1 VRTRRRR
8 RVGRRYDPE
17 VNWLAHLRLAPEDPL
32 LRIGNLCGDFVAGVD
47 LTRLPPE
54 LQRGIWQHRAI
65 DRFVDA
71 HPVMRRS
78 RQRLGPGLRRFAGV
92 MVDVF
97 YDHFLA
103 RDWAALGDGG
113 PLPAFAAAT
122 YALLERHA
130 AVLPDRLREALP
142 AMRAENWLA
151 SYARL
156 DGIDLALARMATRL
170 RRPSPL
176 GHGGE
181 ALRAA
186 YAPLGSDFAELWPDL
201 VAHARQVAAGI
212 PA

>member
-1 VRTRRRR
+1 M
-8 RVGRRYDPE
+8 
-17 VNWLAHLRLAPEDPL
+17 NWLAHLRLAPEDPML
-32 LRIGNLCGDFVAGVD
+32 VIGNLCGDFVAGVD

-54 LQRGIWQHRAI
+54 LRRGILQHRAI

-71 HPVMRRS
+71 HAVMLRS

-92 MVDVF
+92 LVDVF

-103 RDWAALGDGG
+103 RDWDAFGDGR

-122 YALLERHA
+122 YALLDEHA
-130 AVLPDRLREALP
+130 AVLPDRLRDALP
-142 AMRAENWLA
+142 AMRAQDWLA

-156 DGIDLALARMATRL
+156 DGIDRALARMAARL

-176 GHGGE
+176 GNGGA

-186 YAPLGSDFAELWPDL
+186 YAGLGSDFAELWPEL
-201 VAHARQVAAGI
+201 VAHAHKVAAGI